1 MTGSTVI
8 ALRHTRGGSGVTRAA
23 EGSAAVEDV
32 ELHNLAA
39 CGVQVVPLADVPPH
53 ATTTST
59 LLRTTAHSVVIMMRR
74 AFAIGTA
81 AVGGLAAL
89 RRPADMHCQVPCGI
103 YNEQLRLDAMAE
115 DAQTVRHRFSSASVR
130 CCRPR
135 ARSSQRVC
143 RSVPARCAQIRKAM
157 VQINDLAGSSDAK
170 AANQLVRWISTKEE
184 HASKI
189 QKTVAEVR
197 T

>member
-1 MTGSTVI
+1 
-8 ALRHTRGGSGVTRAA
+8 
-23 EGSAAVEDV
+23 
-32 ELHNLAA
+32 
-39 CGVQVVPLADVPPH
+39 
-53 ATTTST
+53 
-59 LLRTTAHSVVIMMRR
+59 MMRR